1 MERAANDVRA
11 DAAPRRLVT
20 LVRVVTMQTMMRGAT
35 LLAVL
40 FALPVAAG
48 AQGPAGDLGDPVTGQ
63 PAPRLSAPAPAV
75 SGPAQRGATTERGNA
90 GDGYAAVPEAP
101 RYGQGLVP
109 PPPGYQAGADPME
122 MEVANRLRALDGTWA
137 ALSTSGGP
145 DIGNAVMS
153 LVGAGL
159 EIAIGS
165 LLLEFGDP
173 GLESMAAY
181 LFVLG
186 GTTVARTVIVEFIL
200 RPDPRG
206 PAIEY
211 MNMPVHPRSAALE
224 RLEYGETQL
233 RALAER
239 AWIARMVDGSL
250 NIAGALAV
258 VPAYLAPRNFTLA
271 SPLEAF
277 IFIGPAFAL
286 ISGIITLASTT
297 ALEQRWAAYDRMRT
311 ELRSRRATQEEA
323 ELLLAP
329 VSGPSVAFDLSIDPQ
344 GGGVAFMRGTF

>member
-1 MERAANDVRA
+1 
-11 DAAPRRLVT
+11 
-20 LVRVVTMQTMMRGAT
+20 MQTMMRGAT

-40 FALPVAAG
+40 FALPVAAA
-48 AQGPAGDLGDPVTGQ
+48 AQRGPASNLGDPVTGQ
-63 PAPRLSAPAPAV
+63 PVTGHPVTGQAATGQPAPTLPAPRLSAPDA
-75 SGPAQRGATTERGNA
+75 SGQTD
-90 GDGYAAVPEAP
+90 DGYVSVPEAP
-101 RYGQGLVP
+101 GYGEGRVP
-109 PPPGYQAGADPME
+109 APPGYHAGGDPME

-153 LVGAGL
+153 LIGAGL
-159 EIAIGS
+159 EIGIGA
-165 LLLEFGDP
+165 LLLELGDSSVEP
-173 GLESMAAY
+173 MAY
-181 LFVLG
+181 YMFVLG

-211 MNMPVHPRSAALE
+211 MNMPVHPQRASLE

-258 VPAYLAPRNFTLA
+258 VPAYLAPRNFA
-271 SPLEAF
+271 IANPLEAF

-311 ELRSRRATQEEA
+311 ELRARRATREEA

-329 VSGPSVAFDLSIDPQ
+329 VAGPSFAFDLSIDPQ